1 MKQGRQQSEP
11 NPFPS
16 MQTSN
21 PAMSKLHNPSG
32 LEGVG
37 SPVGIE
43 SQRVKTPP
51 VTIESDEGKVF
62 VNLTS
67 TVNQPRVGE
76 KRSNPYSVSSLMAN
90 DEQRTKRSEHEQLKF
105 SALLQEMS
113 QGRRPEH
120 LVNLQ
125 PTDASAQFMDLNNTR
140 NQLSSSLIR
149 QSQTERG
156 AGLGTSGESQAQSMG
171 ATYPKPAQGIQSP
184 LNCPTGIS
192 SLMNMRSSGNMLNQE
207 RTGFNPRTMY
217 PGYPSHGEF
226 QRQQMMLLQQ
236 QQQQRQMMQREN
248 YHMAGSMM
256 ANGIPRN
263 MPPEYAYYT
272 QRPMFGAM
280 MEQYKNGTRPP
291 TIDGKLETR
300 LERARNMDLYN
311 TRARKKANTMQFGQ
325 FLINHLFKLNTE
337 RL

>member
-1 MKQGRQQSEP
+1 MSQGRPPNEP

-16 MQTSN
+16 IQTNN
-21 PAMSKLHNPSG
+21 PAMAKLHNPGG

-37 SPVGIE
+37 SPAGIE

-51 VTIESDEGKVF
+51 VTVESDEGKVF

-67 TVNQPRVGE
+67 NVNQPRVGE

-105 SALLQEMS
+105 SILLQEMS
-113 QGRRPEH
+113 QSRRPEH
-120 LVNLQ
+120 LGNHQ
-125 PTDASAQFMDLNNTR
+125 ATDASAQFMDLNNTR
-140 NQLSSSLIR
+140 NQLPSSLIR

-156 AGLGTSGESQAQSMG
+156 TVLGTPGEPQAQSLG
-171 ATYPKPAQGIQSP
+171 TTYPKPAEAIQSP
-184 LNCPTGIS
+184 LNRPPGIS
-192 SLMNMRSSGNMLNQE
+192 SLMNMRSSGNMLNQNLS
-207 RTGFNPRTMY
+207 GFNPRTMY

-236 QQQQRQMMQREN
+236 QQQQRQMMQRDN

-256 ANGIPRN
+256 ANGMPRN

-272 QRPMFGAM
+272 QRPMFDAM
-280 MEQYKNGTRPP
+280 MGQYKNGTRPP
-291 TIDGKLETR
+291 TMDGKLP
-300 LERARNMDLYN
+300 DFF
-311 TRARKKANTMQFGQ
+311 QVSIS
-325 FLINHLFKLNTE
+325 LIRE
-337 RL
+337 